1 MRFGDYLKAMR
12 IRKGLTLRDL
22 SDKVNLGYAYLCEIE
37 NNKKTAPNDKVLLSL
52 ADILHLS
59 ATEKSVFFD
68 VAAKSKQD
76 ADKNNFH
83 IPADICKYISTNNKA
98 KSEIRDNMKNTE
110 NNKQ

>member
-59 ATEKSVFFD
+59 ATEKPVFLMWQLNRN
-68 VAAKSKQD
+68 KMQIK
-76 ADKNNFH
+76 
-83 IPADICKYISTNNKA
+83 IISTYLQIFVNIYPQI
-98 KSEIRDNMKNTE
+98 IRQSLKYAII
-110 NNKQ
+110 